1 MKTLKLFRLT
11 VEFIVIAL
19 TPSVGLCQSAATGGT
34 SGPLFSLGLSRSQ
47 TTVGTSGPITAF
59 RVNAFLG
66 WAIELRNDSDATYTA
81 IYAINE
87 WAGLRVVPPHST
99 VRAGYVLG
107 RAIPVFN
114 FAPRV
119 GRSRGFPAASPGN

>member
-1 MKTLKLFRLT
+1 MKTLKLFRLI

-19 TPSVGLCQSAATGGT
+19 TPSVGLCQSAATAGT

-47 TTVGTSGPITAF
+47 TTVGASGPITAF
-59 RVNAFLG
+59 RVNTFLG

-81 IYAINE
+81 IYAINQC
-87 WAGLRVVPPHST
+87 AGLRVVPPHST

-107 RAIPVFN
+107 REIPSFR

-119 GRSRGFPAASPGN
+119 GPSRGFPAASPGY